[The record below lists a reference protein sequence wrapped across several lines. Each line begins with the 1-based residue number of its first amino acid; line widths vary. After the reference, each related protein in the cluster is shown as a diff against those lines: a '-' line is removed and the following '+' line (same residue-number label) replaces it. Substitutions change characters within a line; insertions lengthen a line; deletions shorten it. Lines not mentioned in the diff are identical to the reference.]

1 MKNDYPH
8 IFSPL
13 TVKNMTIKNRIVM
26 MPMGTNYGEQ
36 NGEMSFLHI
45 NYYEQRAKG
54 GTGLIIVENASIDS
68 PQGSNGTTQ
77 LRIDHD
83 NYLPRLFKFCENIHR
98 YGTKIAIQVFQSI
111 LQCISAFHQLIRT
124 ETEHDR
130 EERSYLF
137 PADLTVPSSTRSMQ
151 IISRTDGVPTWQRP

>member
-54 GTGLIIVENASIDS
+54 GTFCSLYLIRKSIDYFYYIT
-68 PQGSNGTTQ
+68 GIMN
-77 LRIDHD
+77 
-83 NYLPRLFKFCENIHR
+83 
-98 YGTKIAIQVFQSI
+98 
-111 LQCISAFHQLIRT
+111 
-124 ETEHDR
+124 
-130 EERSYLF
+130 
-137 PADLTVPSSTRSMQ
+137 
-151 IISRTDGVPTWQRP
+151 

>member
-45 NYYEQRAKG
+45 NYMSSVQRVA
-54 GTGLIIVENASIDS
+54 
-68 PQGSNGTTQ
+68 
-77 LRIDHD
+77 
-83 NYLPRLFKFCENIHR
+83 
-98 YGTKIAIQVFQSI
+98 QV
-111 LQCISAFHQLIRT
+111 
-124 ETEHDR
+124 
-130 EERSYLF
+130 
-137 PADLTVPSSTRSMQ
+137 SSS
-151 IISRTDGVPTWQRP
+151 

>member
-45 NYYEQRAKG
+45 NYYEQRAG
-54 GTGLIIVENASIDS
+54 W
-68 PQGSNGTTQ
+68 
-77 LRIDHD
+77 
-83 NYLPRLFKFCENIHR
+83 HR
-98 YGTKIAIQVFQSI
+98 PHY
-111 LQCISAFHQLIRT
+111 R
-124 ETEHDR
+124 R
-130 EERSYLF
+130 ERKHRF
-137 PADLTVPSSTRSMQ
+137 PARFQRYYPASYRS
-151 IISRTDGVPTWQRP
+151 

>member
-1 MKNDYPH
+1 MKSNYQH
-8 IFSPL
+8 IFTPL

-45 NYYEQRAKG
+45 NYYKERAKG
-54 GTGLIIVENASIDS
+54 GTGLIIVENASVDS

-83 NYLPRLFKFCENIHR
+83 NSPPIHAP
-98 YGTKIAIQVFQSI
+98 KIG
-111 LQCISAFHQLIRT
+111 ISAVTATNAETAPAYGIPRISIPKKHRT
-124 ETEHDR
+124 PMITA
-130 EERSYLF
+130 SVSC
-137 PADLTVPSSTRSMQ
+137 PLTKFVK
-151 IISRTDGVPTWQRP
+151 V

>member
-83 NYLPRLFKFCENIHR
+83 NYLPDRDPDQPCRSFRNF
-98 YGTKIAIQVFQSI
+98 FQDQHAAGFRI
-111 LQCISAFHQLIRT
+111 
-124 ETEHDR
+124 
-130 EERSYLF
+130 
-137 PADLTVPSSTRSMQ
+137 
-151 IISRTDGVPTWQRP
+151 